1 MMHNLIN
8 YLYSYNVIFFKPG
21 CALLL
26 MMPWTSHLLR
36 GRGGFDVERIVG
48 LLLLSGFS
56 PLRVRT
62 KKQKVLTDREQL
74 ENLK

>member
-1 MMHNLIN
+1 
-8 YLYSYNVIFFKPG
+8 
-21 CALLL
+21 
-26 MMPWTSHLLR
+26 MMPWISHLLR

-62 KKQKVLTDREQL
+62 NNQKVLIDHEQL